1 MRGSQ
6 VELARW
12 CRLVGTT
19 VWPGCD
25 PAVRLAIP
33 LPPMSRP
40 SSRNRRLLHAEQG
53 WLTRSI
59 RLRGRSYTPRTS
71 PPHSGSA
78 EAARPSET

>member
-25 PAVRLAIP
+25 PAVRLAIV
-33 LPPMSRP
+33 
-40 SSRNRRLLHAEQG
+40 
-53 WLTRSI
+53 
-59 RLRGRSYTPRTS
+59 LR
-71 PPHSGSA
+71 
-78 EAARPSET
+78 

>member
-25 PAVRLAIP
+25 PAVRLAIG
-33 LPPMSRP
+33 LRERCRALVGAWFEVWRP
-40 SSRNRRLLHAEQG
+40 
-53 WLTRSI
+53 
-59 RLRGRSYTPRTS
+59 
-71 PPHSGSA
+71 
-78 EAARPSET
+78 

>member
-25 PAVRLAIP
+25 PAVRLAIGLRDELGVLRRGYACSADRCWLG
-33 LPPMSRP
+33 LPQCTSNALYSR
-40 SSRNRRLLHAEQG
+40 S
-53 WLTRSI
+53 
-59 RLRGRSYTPRTS
+59 
-71 PPHSGSA
+71 
-78 EAARPSET
+78 